1 MAKSEYSVSIDELIT
16 ILQSEK
22 EKGHT
27 EVLVLGQIKSQTSRV
42 ISGKKYVEEQSYAEW
57 QLERN
62 GY

>member
-16 ILQSEK
+16 ILQADK

-27 EVLVLGQIKSQTSRV
+27 EVLVLGQIKNECSRV
-42 ISGKKYVEEQSYAEW
+42 ICGKKYVEEQSYADW

>member
-1 MAKSEYSVSIDELIT
+1 MAKSEYSVSIDELIS
-16 ILQSEK
+16 ILQADK

-27 EVLVLGQIKSQTSRV
+27 EVLVLGQIKNEGSRV
-42 ISGKKYVEEQSYAEW
+42 ICGKKYVEEQSYADW